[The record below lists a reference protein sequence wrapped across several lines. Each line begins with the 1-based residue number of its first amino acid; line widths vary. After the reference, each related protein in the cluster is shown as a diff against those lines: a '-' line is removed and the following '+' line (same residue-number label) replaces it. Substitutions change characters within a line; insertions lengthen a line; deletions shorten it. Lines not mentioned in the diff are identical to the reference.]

1 LSVRKGR
8 FSTMLNKTIELKVN
22 KQSRTVSLLLVGLE
36 SEIYAEKEF
45 ITRATKSGRSYF
57 EFIQEK
63 GASVLAPSAW
73 VKVIF
78 MGNNN

>member
-1 LSVRKGR
+1 
-8 FSTMLNKTIELKVN
+8 MNKIIELKVN

-45 ITRATKSGRSYF
+45 MTRATKSGRSYF
-57 EFIQEK
+57 DFSQNE
-63 GASVLAPSAW
+63 GASVLTQSAW